1 MKSNS
6 NKKINIIKQSNRLL
20 AKLFI
25 YMVRIYQKYIS
36 PMRGPTC
43 RFYPTCS
50 QYSIEA
56 YKKYGAIK
64 GTYLTIRRIL
74 KCHPFHP
81 GGYDPLK

>member
-1 MKSNS
+1 MKE
-6 NKKINIIKQSNRLL
+6 INICLS
-20 AKLFI
+20 KLCI
-25 YMVRIYQKYIS
+25 YLVELYRKYIS
-36 PMRGPTC
+36 PMIGPTC

-56 YKKYGAIK
+56 FKKYGLFK
-64 GTYLTIRRIL
+64 GMYLTIKRIL